1 MLRMAPRLRPPR
13 RSASFPNFNSP
24 GVKVKT
30 GLGLDSHRFVE
41 GESDK
46 SFVLG
51 GLVFDDAPALDG
63 NSDADVIL
71 HALTDAISGVTGKT
85 VIGEVADGMCREGM
99 TDSKAYLKRAL
110 ADLGDW
116 QISHV
121 SIVLECLRPRIDPK
135 VPALRES
142 IAGLIGVTIDGVC
155 ITATTGEGLT
165 DCGRGLGIHA
175 SVVLT
180 VVRES

>member
-1 MLRMAPRLRPPR
+1 M
-13 RSASFPNFNSP
+13 
-24 GVKVKT
+24 KVKT

-41 GESDK
+41 GDSDK
-46 SFVLG
+46 PLVLG
-51 GLVFDDAPALDG
+51 GLVFDDAPPLDG

-71 HALTDAISGVTGKT
+71 HAITDAISGVTGKT
-85 VIGEVADGMCREGM
+85 VIGKVADEMCLEGI
-99 TDSKAYLKRAL
+99 TDSKEYLKVAL
-110 ADLGDW
+110 ADLSDW

-121 SIVLECLRPRIDPK
+121 SIALECLRPKIDPK
-135 VPALRES
+135 VSALRKS
-142 IAGLIGVTIDGVC
+142 IAGLLAVTIDDVC

-180 VVRES
+180 VVA

>member
-1 MLRMAPRLRPPR
+1 M
-13 RSASFPNFNSP
+13 
-24 GVKVKT
+24 KIKT

-41 GESDK
+41 GDSDRPL
-46 SFVLG
+46 VLG

-71 HALTDAISGVTGKT
+71 HALTDAISGVTGQT
-85 VIGEVADGMCREGM
+85 VIGAVADKMCREGI
-99 TDSKAYLKRAL
+99 TDSKEYLKVAL
-110 ADLGDW
+110 VDLGDW

-121 SIVLECLRPRIDPK
+121 SIALECLRPKIDPK

-142 IAGLIGVTIDGVC
+142 IAGLLAVATDDVC

-165 DCGRGLGIHA
+165 DCGRGSGIQA

-180 VVRES
+180 AVRA

>member
-1 MLRMAPRLRPPR
+1 
-13 RSASFPNFNSP
+13 
-24 GVKVKT
+24 VKVKT

-41 GESDK
+41 GPSDK
-46 SFVLG
+46 PFVLG
-51 GLVFDDAPALDG
+51 GLIFEDAPPLDG

-71 HALTDAISGVTGKT
+71 HAITDAISGVTGKT
-85 VIGEVADGMCREGM
+85 VIGAVADRMCREGI
-99 TDSKAYLKRAL
+99 TDSKAYLKVAL

-121 SIVLECLRPRIDPK
+121 SIALECLRPKIDPK
-135 VPALRES
+135 VPALRAS
-142 IAGLIGVTIDGVC
+142 IAGLLGVSTEEVC
-155 ITATTGEGLT
+155 IAATTGEQLT

-180 VVRES
+180 ACAD

>member
-1 MLRMAPRLRPPR
+1 M
-13 RSASFPNFNSP
+13 
-24 GVKVKT
+24 KVKT

-46 SFVLG
+46 PFVLG

-71 HALTDAISGVTGKT
+71 HALSDAISGITGKT
-85 VIGEVADGMCREGM
+85 VIGKVADEMCREGI
-99 TDSKAYLKRAL
+99 TDSKEYLKVAL
-110 ADLGDW
+110 GDLGDW

-121 SIVLECLRPRIDPK
+121 SIVLECLRPKIDPK

-142 IAGLIGVTIDGVC
+142 VAGLLSVPTDDVC

-175 SVVLT
+175 SCVLT
-180 VVRES
+180 ATQSNSN

>member
-1 MLRMAPRLRPPR
+1 M
-13 RSASFPNFNSP
+13 
-24 GVKVKT
+24 KIKT

-41 GESDK
+41 GS
-46 SFVLG
+46 SARPFVLG

-71 HALTDAISGVTGKT
+71 HAVTDAISGVTGKT
-85 VIGEVADGMCREGM
+85 VIGKVADAMCRDGI
-99 TDSKAYLKRAL
+99 TDSKEYLKAAL

-121 SIVLECLRPRIDPK
+121 SIVLECLRPKIDPK

-142 IAGLIGVTIDGVC
+142 IAGLLGLSIEDVC
-155 ITATTGEGLT
+155 ITATTGEGLS

-175 SVVLT
+175 SAVLT
-180 VVRES
+180 ATRE